1 MRYVDVVD
9 PHPHRMIRPLQI
21 CSRHLAGTV
30 FVVIG
35 NPVFEIDHDR
45 VRRRAAGAHAVA
57 VARISG
63 HDRAAAAAMPTINV
77 ECGHTKASCTQSFWG

>member
-1 MRYVDVVD
+1 VRYVDVVD

-45 VRRRAAGAHAVA
+45 VRRRAAGAHAGGGREDPA
-57 VARISG
+57 TTARP
-63 HDRAAAAAMPTINV
+63 AAAMPTINV

>member
-45 VRRRAAGAHAVA
+45 
-57 VARISG
+57 
-63 HDRAAAAAMPTINV
+63 AAAAAMPTINV